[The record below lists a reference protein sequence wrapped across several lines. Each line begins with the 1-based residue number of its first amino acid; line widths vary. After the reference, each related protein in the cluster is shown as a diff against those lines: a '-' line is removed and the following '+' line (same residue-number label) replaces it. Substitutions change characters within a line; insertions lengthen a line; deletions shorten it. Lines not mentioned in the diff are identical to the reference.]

1 VTGSL
6 SARAMTYRVQLAVI
20 VLAVLVLGWVAA
32 NGALWYRTA
41 DFYCLREGA
50 RLVAAGQDPYDET
63 LWRELVTT
71 QFPDPLRGTAMSSCV
86 ARYASPFWTAVVML
100 PFGLLPLELS
110 ASLWMALSIGSV
122 IVGVRWIW
130 LALGGSARLA
140 PVFAALVVT
149 SQPFWLLLIG
159 GQITGLLVGLLG
171 AGVWLGSRDRP
182 GLSGA
187 ALGALIVKP
196 QVAGFFLPVYLGREA
211 LAGRWRVEAGAAVAT
226 TALVAIS
233 VALQPSWIP
242 HWLEEVTVR
251 RFGYAGL
258 LPTAWGLSSD
268 LFGTIYW
275 APLLIAASLAGVAA
289 LVRGRSLGSVPF
301 AAMAVALALFAAP
314 HVWSYDFLVLAL
326 PWGAA
331 LVIADSL
338 PEPRRSVAVGLAVV
352 AASLV
357 PWSFYALALTR
368 GQENLSALVPVL
380 AALAV
385 AMAIRLR
392 PADSVAPA

>member
-1 VTGSL
+1 M
-6 SARAMTYRVQLAVI
+6 RYRLQLAVI
-20 VLAVLVLGWVAA
+20 VAAVLVLGWVAA

-50 RLVAAGQDPYDET
+50 RLVANGQDPYDET

-71 QFPDPLRGTAMSSCV
+71 QFPDPLRGTATSSCV
-86 ARYASPFWTAVVML
+86 ARYASPLWTAVVML
-100 PFGLLPLELS
+100 PFGVLPLELS
-110 ASLWMALSIGSV
+110 ASLWMALSIGAV
-122 IVGVRWIW
+122 IAGTRWIW

-171 AGVWLGSRDRP
+171 AGVWLASRERH
-182 GLSGA
+182 GLAGA

-211 LAGRWRVEAGAAVAT
+211 LRGRWRVVAGAVAAV
-226 TALVAIS
+226 TALLVIS

-242 HWLEEVTVR
+242 RWLEEVTVR
-251 RFGYAGL
+251 RFGYASL

-268 LFGTIYW
+268 LFGTVLW
-275 APLLIAASLAGVAA
+275 APVLIAAATSLVTA
-289 LVRGRSLGSVPF
+289 LVRGRSLGRVEF
-301 AAMAVALALFAAP
+301 AATALPLALFAAP

-331 LVIADSL
+331 LALADRL
-338 PEPRRSVAVGLAVV
+338 PDPRRGVAVILAVIV
-352 AASLV
+352 ASMV
-357 PWSFYALALTR
+357 PWTFYAVALTR
-368 GQENLSALVPVL
+368 GQENLSALVPL
-380 AALAV
+380 FAALAV
-385 AMAIRLR
+385 ASGVRLR
-392 PADSVAPA
+392 SRAATVV

>member
-1 VTGSL
+1 M
-6 SARAMTYRVQLAVI
+6 RYRLQLAVI
-20 VLAVLVLGWVAA
+20 VAAVLVLGWVAA

-41 DFYCLREGA
+41 DFHCLREGA
-50 RLVAAGQDPYDET
+50 RLVATGQDPYDET

-71 QFPDPLRGTAMSSCV
+71 QFPDPLRGTATSSCV
-86 ARYASPFWTAVVML
+86 ARYASPLWTAVVML
-100 PFGLLPLELS
+100 PFGVLPLELS
-110 ASLWMALSIGSV
+110 ATLWMALSIGAV
-122 IVGVRWIW
+122 IAGTRWIW

-140 PVFAALVVT
+140 PVFAVLVVT

-159 GQITGLLVGLLG
+159 GQVTGLLLGLLG
-171 AGVWLGSRDRP
+171 AGMWLASRDRP

-211 LAGRWRVEAGAAVAT
+211 LAGRWRVVVGAAAAAAAL
-226 TALVAIS
+226 TALS

-242 HWLEEVTVR
+242 HWLEEVTGR

-275 APLLIAASLAGVAA
+275 APLLVAAAVAAVVA
-289 LVRGRSLGSVPF
+289 LVRGRSVDRVTF

-331 LVIADSL
+331 LALADRL
-338 PEPRRSVAVGLAVV
+338 PATRRAVGVALAVL

-357 PWSFYALALTR
+357 PWTFYALALTR
-368 GQENLSALVPVL
+368 GQENLSAVVPVV
-380 AALAV
+380 AAFAV
-385 AMAIRLR
+385 ALGVRLR
-392 PADSVAPA
+392 P